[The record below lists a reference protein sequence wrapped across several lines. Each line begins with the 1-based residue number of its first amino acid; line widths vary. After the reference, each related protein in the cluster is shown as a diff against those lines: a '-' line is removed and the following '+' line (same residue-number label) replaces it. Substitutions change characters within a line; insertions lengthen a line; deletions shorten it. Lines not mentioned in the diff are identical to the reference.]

1 MIGKDYFKR
10 QATTLR
16 KMVEVTQDRTVAER
30 LIHLADDFEAKAGE
44 PAAPGDNSHGN
55 PEDHSPVPAAEAR
68 AAAAG
73 RSSAAE

>member
-16 KMVEVTQDRTVAER
+16 KMVEVTQDRMVAKR

-44 PAAPGDNSHGN
+44 PALRDDNSRN
-55 PEDHSPVPAAEAR
+55 SPEDHPPATS
-68 AAAAG
+68 AG
-73 RSSAAE
+73 GEGNGSW